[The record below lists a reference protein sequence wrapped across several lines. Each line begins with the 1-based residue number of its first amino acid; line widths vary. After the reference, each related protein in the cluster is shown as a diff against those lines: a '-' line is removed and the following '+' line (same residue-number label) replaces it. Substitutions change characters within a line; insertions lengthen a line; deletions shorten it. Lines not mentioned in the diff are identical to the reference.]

1 MRSKEYKENTK
12 TKLPAKLE
20 GAMKH
25 LYSIPVAKNSNAAYS
40 QLDPIMAKI
49 LYAAKNG
56 QNVDN
61 QIKAGKAKFDAAWK
75 Q

>member
-1 MRSKEYKENTK
+1 
-12 TKLPAKLE
+12 
-20 GAMKH
+20 MKY
-25 LYSIPVAKNSNAAYS
+25 LYSVPVAKNSNAAYS

-56 QNVDN
+56 QNVNN
-61 QIKAGKAKFDAAWK
+61 QIKAGKAKFDATWK